1 MLIIWKAFC
10 EYIKEKLYSYTGV
23 NVKGFGAFTFEVA
36 CELPKVGMDFKDTK
50 LKSFGELI
58 IEKKTTHKL
67 RPCFVVDQRYKRNLI
82 KFNDKEE
89 LTKPKSQ
96 ASVYQKGFK
105 MTYCNPIPIA
115 ASCYLPKNVIID
127 TLAAIFNSILDLIN
141 LGKNVNLKTGFC
153 NITFANLNLSYNFN
167 PDLGKIIENT
177 VESESK
183 VIFKFNFQFKRGITP
198 VKHTWNNSALNKWS
212 KSILSGLLERPQTPL
227 IKTIDNKTQMLKI
240 MSLDLASTYNA
251 KTSK

>member
-1 MLIIWKAFC
+1 MLIIWRAFC

-36 CELPKVGMDFKDTK
+36 CELPKIGIDFKQAK

-58 IEKKTTHKL
+58 IEKKTTHKM
-67 RPCFVVDQRYKRNLI
+67 RPCFVVDQRYKKNLV

-115 ASCYLPKNVIID
+115 AACYLPKNVIID
-127 TLAAIFNSILDLIN
+127 TLAAIFNAILDLIN
-141 LGKNVNLKTGFC
+141 LGKNVSLKTGFC
-153 NITFANLNLSYNFN
+153 NISFFDSNLKYTFN
-167 PDLGKIIENT
+167 PDLGKIIENV

-183 VIFKFNFQFKRGITP
+183 VFC
-198 VKHTWNNSALNKWS
+198 
-212 KSILSGLLERPQTPL
+212 
-227 IKTIDNKTQMLKI
+227 
-240 MSLDLASTYNA
+240 
-251 KTSK
+251 

>member
-1 MLIIWKAFC
+1 MLIIWRAFC
-10 EYIKEKLYSYTGV
+10 EYIKEKLYNYTGV

-36 CELPKVGMDFKDTK
+36 CELPKFGLDFQQTK

-67 RPCFVVDQRYKRNLI
+67 RPCFVVDQRYKKNLVN
-82 KFNDKEE
+82 FNDKEE

-96 ASVYQKGFK
+96 HSVYQKGFK

-127 TLAAIFNSILDLIN
+127 TLAAIFNAILDLIN

-153 NITFANLNLSYNFN
+153 NLSFYGYNLSYTFN
-167 PDLGKIIENT
+167 PDLGKIIENI

-183 VIFKFNFQFKRGITP
+183 VD
-198 VKHTWNNSALNKWS
+198 
-212 KSILSGLLERPQTPL
+212 ILFL
-227 IKTIDNKTQMLKI
+227 
-240 MSLDLASTYNA
+240 
-251 KTSK
+251 